1 MFWKSPAFTLAVLG
15 ALALGIGADIAIF
28 SVVNA
33 VLLKPLTYPDPE
45 RIVQFLNTSRDG
57 EFPGASATSSTSGRR
72 RPAWC
77 RMWRRMTLAARA

>member
-33 VLLKPLTYPDPE
+33 VPLKPLTYPDPD
-45 RIVQFLNTSRDG
+45 RIVQFLNTSREWRISG
-57 EFPGASATSSTSGRR
+57 SFGHQVPRLAGADQRGAG
-72 RPAWC
+72 C
-77 RMWRRMTLAARA
+77 GGV